1 LKNILV
7 SNENFENDTLEL
19 KKYIR
24 TKNKDAFQDKVK
36 NKKTDSLSKH
46 VSDIFESL
54 IGAIYCDQGGFIE
67 MENDL
72 MDIKGEFIHKN
83 LLNVFFETSYARNLL
98 PNKSKL
104 VNLSNVHLQE
114 NPVYELIG
122 TANLDSNRHIFI
134 MGLYLKKRLVAID
147 EGSTKKIAE
156 KNVALKGVAL
166 FNFAEVLNVPLSI
179 DNIEYIL
186 KDHPDLLISVSLT
199 SRHLQ
204 LLKSDKKIL
213 STIEQMKSEKS
224 ITTRFSLLGR
234 NFEKELMYFYA
245 VDFQPKK

>member
-24 TKNKDAFQDKVK
+24 TKNKDAFHDTIK

-46 VSDIFESL
+46 ISDLFESL
-54 IGAIYCDQGGFIE
+54 IGAIFCDQGFIE
-67 MENDL
+67 MDNNI
-72 MDIKGEFIHKN
+72 MDVKGEFIHKN

-104 VNLSNVHLQE
+104 ANLSIVILQE
-114 NPVYELIG
+114 NPVYELVG
-122 TANLDSNRHIFI
+122 TTEIDNRKIFI
-134 MGLYLKKRLVAID
+134 MGLYFNNRLVAMD

-166 FNFAEVLNVPLSI
+166 FNFAEVLRLPLSI
-179 DNIEYIL
+179 DSIESIL
-186 KDHPDLLISVSLT
+186 KDHPDLLYSVSLT
-199 SRHLQ
+199 SPHLQ

-213 STIEQMKSEKS
+213 STIEQMKIEKS

-245 VDFQPKK
+245 VEFHQKE